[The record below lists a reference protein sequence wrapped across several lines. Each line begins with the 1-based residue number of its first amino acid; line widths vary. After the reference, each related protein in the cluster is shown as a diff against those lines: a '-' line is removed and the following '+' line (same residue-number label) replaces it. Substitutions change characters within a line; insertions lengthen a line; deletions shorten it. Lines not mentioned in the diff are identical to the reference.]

1 MELLGDTHIISP
13 ERGLSDES
21 ILEAS
26 LARPEL
32 FRIIVQKYQDAF
44 LRKARRIVRTEEDAE
59 DVVQEAFTKIYVAAP
74 RFKKQEGATFSS
86 WAYQILV
93 NTALTKYQ
101 KLKRER
107 GARVDLEP
115 EVMELVG
122 GAEAPE
128 FEQNA
133 LKEEILLGFSK
144 IPRHF
149 AKVLSDHFLEDRPQK
164 DIAAAEGVA
173 VGVIKTRVLRAKR
186 ALKKAISK

>member
-1 MELLGDTHIISP
+1 MELLGDTP
-13 ERGLSDES
+13 EKNSTPGLTDEA

-59 DVVQEAFTKIYVAAP
+59 DVVQEAFAKIYVAAP

-86 WAYQILV
+86 WAYTIVV

-101 KLKRER
+101 RLKRDQ

-115 EVMELVG
+115 EILELVG

-128 FEQNA
+128 YEANA
-133 LKEEILLGFSK
+133 LKEEVLLGLSK
-144 IPRHF
+144 IPAHF

-164 DIAAAEGVA
+164 DIAVAEGVG

-186 ALKKAISK
+186 ALKKAISE